1 MYRRATSTRLSRG
14 RSTPAIRAIPR
25 SSYPCRCL
33 WRGFEQITM
42 TRPWR
47 RISLHFSHIL
57 FTDGRTFMLPLL
69 SPVPVDDPPSR
80 QVVRRELHQ
89 YPVPREDPDVVH
101 PHLPGDVGQD
111 PVSVVKLHPEHGIG
125 QGFDHRALD
134 LDGIFLRQAPGIPL
148 RT

>member
-42 TRPWR
+42 TLPSR
-47 RISLHFSHIL
+47 RISLHRSHIF
-57 FTDGRTFMLPLL
+57 FTDGRTFMLALLALLALFPLFCPSWSSL
-69 SPVPVDDPPSR
+69 PVPVHDAPPR

-89 YPVPREDPDVVH
+89 HPVPRQDPDVVH
-101 PHLPGDVGQD
+101 AHLPGDVGQD
-111 PVSVVKLHPEHGIG
+111 PVSV
-125 QGFDHRALD
+125 
-134 LDGIFLRQAPGIPL
+134 
-148 RT
+148 